1 MGARRAAAVVTVGLL
16 VVALVPMARAQ
27 SVDEA
32 RQAKDSADRLV
43 SAAVANRDA
52 VELELLEAMERY
64 QALSIQLADVSSD
77 LEELGER
84 IVRTGTQLLLANTV
98 AGERAVAAY
107 MQAVALPSAIVF
119 NSKSLEGAIV
129 AQTSFAIL
137 MGEDLY
143 QINSLTVTERDLRT
157 LEDRYRIELSQVQ
170 ALQLEVDAQADHLEQ
185 LFLAADEDVAAA
197 ISSARAADTQYRE
210 ALDEAAR
217 ARAIAA
223 EREKKE
229 QQASTTTTTR
239 PPSSGGTTTTTPG
252 GGGTRVFR
260 PTVERWRSL
269 VADYF
274 PANMVNDALAVIDC
288 ESRGSPDAY
297 NPYSGASGLF
307 QFIPGTWAV
316 ASVKAGFSGA
326 SAFEPVPN
334 VASAWWLVSY
344 YESRGKPSWAAWSC
358 QP

>member
-77 LEELGER
+77 LEETGER

-129 AQTSFAIL
+129 AQRSFAIL
-137 MGEDLY
+137 MGEDLF
-143 QINSLTVTERDLRT
+143 QINSLTVTERDLST
-157 LEDRYRIELSQVQ
+157 LEDRYRIELSQAQ

-239 PPSSGGTTTTTPG
+239 PPTTIPG

>member
-16 VVALVPMARAQ
+16 VVALVPMAQAQ

-52 VELELLEAMERY
+52 VEFELLEAMERY
-64 QALSIQLADVSSD
+64 QALSIQLGDVSSD

-129 AQTSFAIL
+129 AQSSFAIL
-137 MGEDLY
+137 MGEDLF

-157 LEDRYRIELSQVQ
+157 LEDRYRIELFQVQ

-239 PPSSGGTTTTTPG
+239 PPSSGGTTTTAPG

-288 ESRGSPDAY
+288 ESRGRPDAY

-316 ASVKAGFSGA
+316 ASVKAGYSGA

>member
-129 AQTSFAIL
+129 AQRSFAIL
-137 MGEDLY
+137 MGEDLF

-157 LEDRYRIELSQVQ
+157 LEDRYRIELSQAQ

-239 PPSSGGTTTTTPG
+239 PPTTIPG

-260 PTVERWRSL
+260 PSVERWRSL